1 MKPCPGFIG
10 HGYIEFNRAQS
21 LRLLLVEGSFQKI
34 AGISVIH
41 TRHVKGGRAAWAEG
55 DRLLS
60 GRHRLVMATLKY
72 ANIADGDVSF
82 AATGVSP
89 QSPRGAVQCRCVGC
103 RSVFFPTKPGL
114 VG

>member
-1 MKPCPGFIG
+1 MKPRPGFID
-10 HGYIEFNRAQS
+10 HGYIDANRGQS
-21 LRLLLVEGSFQKI
+21 LRLLLVESRFLEI

-41 TRHVKGGRAAWAEG
+41 ARHVKGRRVAWAEG

-89 QSPRGAVQCRCVGC
+89 QSPRGAGQCREAYITIGYV
-103 RSVFFPTKPGL
+103 RIF
-114 VG
+114 